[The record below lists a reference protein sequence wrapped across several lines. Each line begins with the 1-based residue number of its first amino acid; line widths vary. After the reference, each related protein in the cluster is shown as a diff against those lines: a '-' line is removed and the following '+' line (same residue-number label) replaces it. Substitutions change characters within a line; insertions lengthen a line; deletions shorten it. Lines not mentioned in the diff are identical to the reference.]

1 MSKPAA
7 RKIDFDWA
15 RQKEALAEDGSLRDI
30 YVLGTTAEDW
40 KRVVTFL
47 KAAPYR
53 AKLEDES
60 LMIFHVGDVEICC
73 HFFVED
79 QVELDFWPNDVGE
92 PELKALLE
100 FMGDLGDLT
109 GKRVLMTPESDQ
121 QNPIFEYEPTKRK
134 VSYRAAK

>member
-1 MSKPAA
+1 MSAPPRTIKV
-7 RKIDFDWA
+7 DWA
-15 RQKEALAEDGSLRDI
+15 RQKEDMAEDGSLRDI

-53 AKLEDES
+53 AKLEDET

-92 PELKALLE
+92 PELKLLLE
-100 FMGDLGDLT
+100 FMADLGDLV
-109 GKRVLMTPESDQ
+109 GKRVIMTPESDP
-121 QNPIFEYEPTKRK
+121 QNPIFEYEPKKRK
-134 VSYRAAK
+134 VTWLTAK